1 MITFR
6 FIYFGG
12 DVKLNKNKRQHIN
25 AMLVAATLSLP
36 FAVYAT
42 PVLAATAATENM
54 AAQSPKSM
62 FLMR

>member
-12 DVKLNKNKRQHIN
+12 DVKLKKKHIN

-42 PVLAATAATENM
+42 PILAATAATENM
-54 AAQSPKSM
+54 AVQSPKAC
-62 FLMR
+62 F